1 MHITVIHQPD
11 EQSFYAL
18 VDGKETDAE
27 MAYSLPSP
35 HVIDFTHTYVPEALR
50 GKGVADELIKT
61 GLNYARDNG
70 YQIIASCPVV
80 RHYVTQYHEYQSLQ
94 QKTR

>member
-1 MHITVIHQPD
+1 MNITVIHQPD
-11 EQSFYAL
+11 DQAFYAL

-35 HVIDFTHTYVPEALR
+35 HVMDFTHTYVPEELR
-50 GKGVADELIKT
+50 GKGVADELVKT
-61 GLNYARDNG
+61 GLNYARNNG

-80 RHYVTQYHEYQSLQ
+80 SHFVTQHQEYQSLQ
-94 QKTR
+94 QKSR